1 MEVQLQV
8 TSIINMDNICMNEL
22 TLKKD
27 LLSFLAMSDYDA
39 LAATLTFAAGITSPN
54 SLCDNIAISDDHLVE
69 GDEKVLISATFKNS
83 PLGISFLNNYAF
95 ITIKD
100 NDCEYEKG

>member
-1 MEVQLQV
+1 
-8 TSIINMDNICMNEL
+8 MNSHL
-22 TLKKD
+22 RKIYF
-27 LLSFLAMSDYDA
+27 SFLAMSDYDA
-39 LAATLTFAAGITSPN
+39 LAATLTFAAGSTSPN

-69 GDEKVLISATFKNS
+69 GDEKILISATFKNS